1 MIFHSVLKLCT
12 PAGNSHWCVMEL
24 VSTLKWELVLAV
36 KWFNYTG
43 LAKSTSIDGL
53 EKLILTQ
60 MVQVAD

>member
-53 EKLILTQ
+53 EKPF
-60 MVQVAD
+60 